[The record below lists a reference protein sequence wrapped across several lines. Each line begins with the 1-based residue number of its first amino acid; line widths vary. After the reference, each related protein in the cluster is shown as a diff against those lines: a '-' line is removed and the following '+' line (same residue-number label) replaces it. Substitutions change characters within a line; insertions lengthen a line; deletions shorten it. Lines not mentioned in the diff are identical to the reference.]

1 MIKTAPPTLA
11 LLSILLAAQV
21 SAQTVVEADP
31 KTDHAVLAQ
40 LARRPASAPIDVRV
54 IADEAGRNVLTIR
67 NRTPFVVFLYVRG
80 IRSGW
85 LRGYATGLIR
95 GLKVGYHKVYAHSR
109 WGNAYWG
116 PRLVWVPSRW
126 TLWR

>member
-1 MIKTAPPTLA
+1 MNKIAPLIA
-11 LLSILLAAQV
+11 VLLSTLPPAAAW
-21 SAQTVVEADP
+21 AQKVVEANP
-31 KTDHAVLAQ
+31 ETDRTVLAQ
-40 LARRPASAPIDVRV
+40 LKRQPASTPIDVRV
-54 IADEAGRNVLTIR
+54 VPGAAGRNVLTIR
-67 NRTPFVVFLYVRG
+67 NRTPFVVFIYVRG

-95 GLKVGYHKVYAHSR
+95 GLKVGYHNVYAHSR

>member
-1 MIKTAPPTLA
+1 MNKIAPLVPVLLVTLTATPA
-11 LLSILLAAQV
+11 AAQR
-21 SAQTVVEADP
+21 VVEADP
-31 KTDHAVLAQ
+31 ETDRTVLAQ
-40 LARRPASAPIDVRV
+40 LKSKPAAKPVDVRV
-54 IADEAGRNVLTIR
+54 VPGEAGRNVLTIR
-67 NRTPFVVFLYVRG
+67 NRTPFVVFIYVRG

-95 GLKVGYHKVYAHSR
+95 GLKVGYHNVYAHSR